1 VKKPKPTKKAQE
13 RISPTEALSLLRQ
26 EFSAMDAAA
35 RLTNAVHNNSCR
47 LWCDGNLIKP
57 HIAVTLM
64 VVPRLA
70 DDGRWTADIVSAA
83 REPWERPSYRW
94 EFEIE
99 EVKALVPPPSQPQ
112 QKTGPQPTKRRPGPL
127 PTEDWP
133 KHVAREIVRA
143 LRGGKPIPTAAELA
157 QSCEDN
163 LGYQPDIR
171 AVQRH
176 IEHLLNKLLD

>member
-1 VKKPKPTKKAQE
+1 MKKAKPAEKAQE
-13 RISPTEALSLLRQ
+13 CISPTEALNLLRR

-35 RLTNAVHNNSCR
+35 RLTSAVHTNSCR

-70 DDGRWTADIVSAA
+70 DDGRWTADIVSAT

-99 EVKALVPPPSQPQ
+99 ELKALLLPPQPQ
-112 QKTGPQPTKRRPGPL
+112 QKTGKQPTRRKGSSRIHAAIRQGAAEEWPGGY
-127 PTEDWP
+127 E
-133 KHVAREIVRA
+133 HVATADIIDAVSPKLKGRIPHRSTWERA
-143 LRGGKPIPTAAELA
+143 LGRK
-157 QSCEDN
+157 QS
-163 LGYQPDIR
+163 
-171 AVQRH
+171 
-176 IEHLLNKLLD
+176 